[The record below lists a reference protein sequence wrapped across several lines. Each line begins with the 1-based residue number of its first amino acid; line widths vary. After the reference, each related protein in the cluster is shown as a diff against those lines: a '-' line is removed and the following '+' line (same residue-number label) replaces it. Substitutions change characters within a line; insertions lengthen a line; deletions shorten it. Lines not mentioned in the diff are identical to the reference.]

1 MDCATSKEAV
11 EGLYHDLAQG
21 PSHWVHSL
29 PHQKWEGGRTEL
41 LPGCCCHR
49 LCVGLSSGVGRG
61 RGASDLRS
69 CLGTVLDRQCLPG
82 RGGVCICWEQT
93 ALVLRSG
100 FPCKLS
106 LWFALPVVSLQICV
120 QWRSCWCLISSTK
133 VWRLQ
138 QQQMQTMS
146 SKIQVVVAVKLRNA
160 KDKSYLPPFWDWKPR
175 RAKNNGKRE
184 TGVLKGTI
192 IGVLTWGLGWGTWC
206 DTVLLSNHQPWGLLL
221 GSRAALVFQKHADWW
236 RNPNPIAVE
245 HLQCGMNTYDADRN
259 LLSLQ

>member
-1 MDCATSKEAV
+1 MDCATSKGAV

-21 PSHWVHSL
+21 PSHCLYIHYIKSERVGGLSFSL
-29 PHQKWEGGRTEL
+29 AAAATGS
-41 LPGCCCHR
+41 
-49 LCVGLSSGVGRG
+49 VGLSSGVGRG

-82 RGGVCICWEQT
+82 RGGVCICWEQA

-106 LWFALPVVSLQICV
+106 LWFAFPVVSLQICV

-133 VWRLQ
+133 VWLLQ

-160 KDKSYLPPFWDWKPR
+160 KDKSYLPPF
-175 RAKNNGKRE
+175 
-184 TGVLKGTI
+184 
-192 IGVLTWGLGWGTWC
+192 
-206 DTVLLSNHQPWGLLL
+206 
-221 GSRAALVFQKHADWW
+221 
-236 RNPNPIAVE
+236 
-245 HLQCGMNTYDADRN
+245 
-259 LLSLQ
+259 